1 MPQPIIT
8 SLLEQDFYKF
18 TMGQLVLH
26 QLPTVNV
33 RVEFKLRTVGPD
45 LSPYIGRISDE
56 LDHLCSLR
64 FTDAEISYL
73 RGIRFLSSDFCDYLR
88 RLWLYRDQIHVERDP
103 SANGGIAIWAEGPWR
118 DVIWFEIPVLAIVE
132 ELWMR
137 DHPGSEKEG
146 MRRLDEKIGQFN
158 KNSAW
163 GYKVADFGLRRRYST
178 SWHRKVV
185 ETLAEKGAAFF
196 SGTSDVLLAK
206 EFGVSP
212 IGTFAHELFM
222 GIMGTEVRVSE
233 VQRRTLDLW
242 AHEYRGELGIAL
254 SDVFGFRAFLR
265 DFDLYFSKL
274 FDGCRHDSGDP
285 FKWGE
290 MLIDHYKKMR
300 IDPTTKTAC
309 WSDSLDTRAALAI
322 AERFRGRIKVT
333 FGIGTH
339 FTNDTGAE
347 PLSIV
352 MKLTKSNGYPVV
364 KLSDSPGKTMCNDAS
379 FVEYVKQQY
388 AWRSIDDDAETPL
401 DNCKAFHA

>member
-1 MPQPIIT
+1 MSTRSDPVIR

-26 QLPTVNV
+26 KLPSVNV
-33 RVEFKLRTVGPD
+33 RVEFRLRTRGVD
-45 LSPYIGRISDE
+45 LTPYVGRISEE
-56 LDHLCSLR
+56 LDHLCTLR
-64 FTDAEISYL
+64 FTDGEIAYL
-73 RGIRFLSSDFCDYLR
+73 RGIRFLSSDFCDYLK
-88 RLWLYRDQIHVERDP
+88 RLWLYRDQVHVELDP
-103 SANGGIAIWAEGPWR
+103 SKNGGVAIWAEGPWR
-118 DVIWFEIPVLAIVE
+118 DVIWFEIPVLAIVQ

-137 DHPGSEKEG
+137 DHPGSEAEG
-146 MRRLDEKIGQFN
+146 LRRLDEKIARFD
-158 KNSAW
+158 AHADW
-163 GYKVADFGLRRRYST
+163 GYKVADFGLRRRYSGA
-178 SWHRKVV
+178 WHHAVV
-185 ETLAEKGAAFF
+185 ERFAEKGASFF
-196 SGTSDVLLAK
+196 SGTSDVLLAR

-222 GIMGTEVRVSE
+222 GVMGTDVRVSE

-290 MLIDHYKKMR
+290 MLIGHYKRMR
-300 IDPTTKTAC
+300 IDPATKTAC
-309 WSDSLDTRAALAI
+309 WSDSLDTARALAI
-322 AERFRGRIKVT
+322 AERFHGRIKVT

-339 FTNDTGAE
+339 LTNDTGAE

-352 MKLTKSNGYPVV
+352 MKLTRSNGHPVV
-364 KLSDSPGKTMCNDAS
+364 KLSDSPGKSMCDDPS

-388 AWRSIDDDAETPL
+388 RWRSIDDD
-401 DNCKAFHA
+401 

>member
-1 MPQPIIT
+1 MDEPVIK

-26 QLPTVNV
+26 QLPMVNV
-33 RVEFKLRTVGPD
+33 KVEFRLRTPGID
-45 LSPYIGRISDE
+45 LTPYVGRISEE

-64 FTDAEISYL
+64 FSDPEIAYL
-73 RGIRFLSSDFCDYLR
+73 RGIRFLASDFCDYLK

-103 SANGGIAIWAEGPWR
+103 RVNGGVAIWAEGPWR
-118 DVIWFEIPVLAIVE
+118 DVIWFEIPVLAIVQ

-137 DHPGSEKEG
+137 DHPGSQAEG
-146 MRRLDEKIGQFN
+146 ERRLDEKISRF
-158 KNSAW
+158 SERASW
-163 GYKVADFGLRRRYST
+163 GYKVADFGLRRRYSGA
-178 SWHRKVV
+178 WHKRVV
-185 ETLAEKGAAFF
+185 ERFADKGATFF

-222 GIMGTEVRVSE
+222 GIMGTDVRVSE
-233 VQRRTLDLW
+233 VQRRTLDMW

-285 FKWGE
+285 FVWGE
-290 MLIDHYKKMR
+290 MLIDHYRKMR
-300 IDPTTKTAC
+300 IDPASKTAC
-309 WSDSLDTRAALAI
+309 WSDSLDTSRALAI
-322 AERFRGRIKVT
+322 AERFHGRLKVT

-339 FTNDTGAE
+339 LTNDMGTP

-352 MKLTKSNGYPVV
+352 MKLTESNGHPVV
-364 KLSDSPGKTMCNDAS
+364 KLSDSPSKSMCNDAS

-388 AWRSIDDDAETPL
+388 NWQPIGG
-401 DNCKAFHA
+401 